1 MDNHICNMCNK
12 QYSSYK
18 SLWNH
23 NKEFHKIVNTNVK
36 NVNEN
41 VKYPKE
47 NVKNVK
53 ENVKV
58 VKENVKLV
66 KSLTC
71 ELCNKIFNNRPAKS
85 IHKKKCKQDNI
96 LVVND
101 NKIPTIDNNKIPII
115 DNNKIEQLEEKNKV
129 LEETINELKEQFA
142 LILKE
147 KGKIHHKTLQKI
159 NNQLNNINNGSINNG
174 QIINNTFVKFGDVDY
189 QRILD
194 NKQVKHILNQQFMS
208 LEESIKLV
216 HFNKDLPEYN
226 NVFITNMRDDIG
238 YIFNGKEFISIKK
251 NEMVNEL
258 IDSHI
263 KEINLSLE
271 KHKNKL
277 NEKYVNRLEK
287 FLDMLNDDDTKFTD
301 QNNQRTY
308 PSYKAYK
315 INSLKLLI
323 YNSSDKKKL
332 DELNNIELHEKVYEI
347 EDTEE

>member
-1 MDNHICNMCNK
+1 MSEKVKFISEYKCTICNK
-12 QYSSYK
+12 EYSSQS
-18 SLWNH
+18 SLCNH
-23 NKEFHKIVNTNVK
+23 NKKFHKNNIVECNTNVIPC
-36 NVNEN
+36 NTTVIPTNT
-41 VKYPKE
+41 KE
-47 NVKNVK
+47 YKC
-53 ENVKV
+53 
-58 VKENVKLV
+58 
-66 KSLTC
+66 TY
-71 ELCNKIFNNRPAKS
+71 CNKNFKMRQYRWK
-85 IHKKKCKQDNI
+85 HEQKCKSKEETT
-96 LVVND
+96 
-101 NKIPTIDNNKIPII
+101 KI
-115 DNNKIEQLEEKNKV
+115 QQ
-129 LEETINELKEQFA
+129 LEETIKEMKEQFA
-142 LILKE
+142 LILQE
-147 KGKIHHKTLQKI
+147 KGKVHHKTLKK
-159 NNQLNNINNGSINNG
+159 NKNQLTNNINNTNNGNINNG
-174 QIINNTFVKFGDVDY
+174 KIINNTYVKFGDVDY
-189 QRILD
+189 QKILD

-251 NEMVNEL
+251 NEMLNEL
-258 IDSHI
+258 IDSHV

-277 NEKYVNRLEK
+277 NEKYVTRLEK

-332 DELNNIELHEKVYEI
+332 DELNSIELKEKTYDSDI
-347 EDTEE
+347 DDISDKQ

>member
-1 MDNHICNMCNK
+1 MEYKCNK
-12 QYSSYK
+12 CDKYYK
-18 SLWNH
+18 TYQTLWKH
-23 NKEFHKIVNTNVK
+23 NKEFHKNA
-36 NVNEN
+36 
-41 VKYPKE
+41 
-47 NVKNVK
+47 
-53 ENVKV
+53 V
-58 VKENVKLV
+58 VKCGDSVVSCGDNVVKCCNNVVNNTSNLLKCDENNIKKYICNV
-66 KSLTC
+66 
-71 ELCNKIFNNRPAKS
+71 CNKNFNDRSNKWK
-85 IHKKKCKQDNI
+85 HEQKCK
-96 LVVND
+96 
-101 NKIPTIDNNKIPII
+101 KEENNKI
-115 DNNKIEQLEEKNKV
+115 QQ
-129 LEETINELKEQFA
+129 LEETIKEMKEQFA

-147 KGKIHHKTLQKI
+147 KGKVHHKTLQKI
-159 NNQLNNINNGSINNG
+159 NNQLTNNINNTNNTNNGNINNG
-174 QIINNTFVKFGDVDY
+174 NIINNTFVKFGDVDY

-251 NEMVNEL
+251 NEMLNEL
-258 IDSHI
+258 IDTHV

-271 KHKNKL
+271 KHKNNL
-277 NEKYVNRLEK
+277 NEKYVTRLEK

-332 DELNNIELHEKVYEI
+332 DELNNIELKEKVYTNEDDDDEI
-347 EDTEE
+347 IEY

>member
-1 MDNHICNMCNK
+1 MR
-12 QYSSYK
+12 QYRWK
-18 SLWNH
+18 H
-23 NKEFHKIVNTNVK
+23 EQ
-36 NVNEN
+36 
-41 VKYPKE
+41 
-47 NVKNVK
+47 
-53 ENVKV
+53 
-58 VKENVKLV
+58 
-66 KSLTC
+66 
-71 ELCNKIFNNRPAKS
+71 
-85 IHKKKCKQDNI
+85 KCKT
-96 LVVND
+96 
-101 NKIPTIDNNKIPII
+101 KEENNKI
-115 DNNKIEQLEEKNKV
+115 QQ
-129 LEETINELKEQFA
+129 LEETINEMKEQFA

-147 KGKIHHKTLQKI
+147 KGKVHHKTLQKI
-159 NNQLNNINNGSINNG
+159 NNQLTNNINNTNNTNNGNINNG
-174 QIINNTFVKFGDVDY
+174 NIINNTFVKFGDVDY
-189 QRILD
+189 QKILD
-194 NKQVKHILNQQFMS
+194 NKQVKHILNHQFMS

-251 NEMVNEL
+251 NEMLNEL
-258 IDSHI
+258 IDSHV

-277 NEKYVNRLEK
+277 NEKYVTRLEK

-332 DELNNIELHEKVYEI
+332 DELNNIELKEKVYD
-347 EDTEE
+347 EDDINTDDDYSNYNINNDNELIL

>member
-1 MDNHICNMCNK
+1 ME
-12 QYSSYK
+12 YK
-18 SLWNH
+18 CDKCVKYYKTYQTLWKH
-23 NKEFHKIVNTNVK
+23 NKEFHKNNNISNNTRS
-36 NVNEN
+36 EN
-41 VKYPKE
+41 SPIGSE
-47 NVKNVK
+47 NSLK
-53 ENVKV
+53 
-58 VKENVKLV
+58 
-66 KSLTC
+66 KSDDGLKKSDDIKTYEC
-71 ELCNKIFNNRPAKS
+71 RKCNKIYNNKQSRWS
-85 IHKKKCKQDNI
+85 HEQKCKEINQ
-96 LVVND
+96 
-101 NKIPTIDNNKIPII
+101 TE
-115 DNNKIEQLEEKNKV
+115 IEDLKN
-129 LEETINELKEQFA
+129 TINELKKQVSS
-142 LILKE
+142 ILQE

-159 NNQLNNINNGSINNG
+159 NNQINNNGNINNG
-174 QIINNTFVKFGDVDY
+174 QIINNTYVKFGDVDY
-189 QRILD
+189 HRILD
-194 NKQVKHILNQQFMS
+194 NKQVRHILNQQFMS

-251 NEMVNEL
+251 NEMLNEL
-258 IDSHI
+258 IDTHV

-308 PSYKAYK
+308 QSYKAYK

-332 DELNNIELHEKVYEI
+332 DELNSIELKEKIYDEEI
-347 EDTEE
+347 DNDDYINYNINNAGLSDFKFKIAHDLDDNDLIL

>member
-1 MDNHICNMCNK
+1 MNNKKNPMDNYNCNICNK
-12 QYSSYK
+12 KYSSYK

-23 NKEFHKIVNTNVK
+23 NKEFHNDNV
-36 NVNEN
+36 
-41 VKYPKE
+41 VKCGD
-47 NVKNVK
+47 
-53 ENVKV
+53 KV
-58 VKENVKLV
+58 VKCGDNVVNNGDNVV
-66 KSLTC
+66 KC
-71 ELCNKIFNNRPAKS
+71 GDNVVKKYYCNVCNKNFNDRSNKWK
-85 IHKKKCKQDNI
+85 HEKKCT
-96 LVVND
+96 VNND
-101 NKIPTIDNNKIPII
+101 
-115 DNNKIEQLEEKNKV
+115 NKIEQLEEKNKI
-129 LEETINELKEQFA
+129 LEDTINELKKQVSS
-142 LILKE
+142 ILQE

-159 NNQLNNINNGSINNG
+159 NNQLTNNINNNGNINNG
-174 QIINNTFVKFGDVDY
+174 KIINNTYVKFGDVDY

-251 NEMVNEL
+251 NEMLNEL
-258 IDSHI
+258 IDSHV

-271 KHKNKL
+271 KHKNNL
-277 NEKYVNRLEK
+277 NEKYVTRLEK

-332 DELNNIELHEKVYEI
+332 DELNSIELKEKVYTNEDEEIYISENEDEEI
-347 EDTEE
+347 EY

>member
-1 MDNHICNMCNK
+1 MKEKVNLITMYICNICNK
-12 QYSSYK
+12 EYASQSS
-18 SLWNH
+18 LCNH
-23 NKEFHKIVNTNVK
+23 NKKFHQNNNEKIK
-36 NVNEN
+36 NSLNRSEN
-41 VKYPKE
+41 NMKKFD
-47 NVKNVK
+47 NGLK
-53 ENVKV
+53 
-58 VKENVKLV
+58 
-66 KSLTC
+66 KSDNIKTYEC
-71 ELCNKIFNNRPAKS
+71 RKCNKIY
-85 IHKKKCKQDNI
+85 
-96 LVVND
+96 
-101 NKIPTIDNNKIPII
+101 NNKQSRWSHEQKCIVKN
-115 DNNKIEQLEEKNKV
+115 DDKIEQLEEKNKI
-129 LEETINELKEQFA
+129 LEDTINELKKQVST
-142 LILKE
+142 ILQE

-159 NNQLNNINNGSINNG
+159 NNKLTNNNINNGNINNG

-208 LEESIKLV
+208 LEESIKMV

-238 YIFNGKEFISIKK
+238 YIFNGKEFISVKK
-251 NEMVNEL
+251 NEMITEL
-258 IDSHI
+258 IDSHV

-277 NEKYVNRLEK
+277 NEKYVTRLEK

-332 DELNNIELHEKVYEI
+332 DELNNMELHEKVYENDSDEII
-347 EDTEE
+347 EY

>member
-1 MDNHICNMCNK
+1 MSEKVNLISEYKCILCNK
-12 QYSSYK
+12 DYSSQS
-18 SLWNH
+18 SLCNH
-23 NKEFHKIVNTNVK
+23 NKKFHKN
-36 NVNEN
+36 NVNERNIN
-41 VKYPKE
+41 VISCNTTVIPTNTKE
-47 NVKNVK
+47 YKC
-53 ENVKV
+53 
-58 VKENVKLV
+58 
-66 KSLTC
+66 TY
-71 ELCNKIFNNRPAKS
+71 CNKNFKMRQYRWK
-85 IHKKKCKQDNI
+85 HEQKCKSKEETT
-96 LVVND
+96 
-101 NKIPTIDNNKIPII
+101 KI
-115 DNNKIEQLEEKNKV
+115 QQ
-129 LEETINELKEQFA
+129 LEETIKEMKEQFA
-142 LILKE
+142 LILQE
-147 KGKIHHKTLQKI
+147 KGKVHHKTLKKI
-159 NNQLNNINNGSINNG
+159 NNQLTNNTNNGNINNG

-251 NEMVNEL
+251 NEMLNEL
-258 IDSHI
+258 IDSHV

-277 NEKYVNRLEK
+277 NEKYVTRLEK

-332 DELNNIELHEKVYEI
+332 DELNSVELKEKTYDSENETDIIE
-347 EDTEE
+347 

>member
-1 MDNHICNMCNK
+1 MEYKCDKCNK
-12 QYSSYK
+12 YYK
-18 SLWNH
+18 TYQTLWKH
-23 NKEFHKIVNTNVK
+23 NKEFHKNNNTNVK
-36 NVNEN
+36 NVKIN
-41 VKYPKE
+41 VKNGEE
-47 NVKNVK
+47 NVKNVDK
-53 ENVKV
+53 NVK
-58 VKENVKLV
+58 NVKLI

-71 ELCNKIFNNRPAKS
+71 EICNKIFNNRPAKS
-85 IHKKKCKQDNI
+85 IHKKKCVEKQEQEEEK
-96 LVVND
+96 
-101 NKIPTIDNNKIPII
+101 KIKEQEENNKI
-115 DNNKIEQLEEKNKV
+115 KQ
-129 LEETINELKEQFA
+129 LEETIIELKKQVST
-142 LILKE
+142 ILEE

-159 NNQLNNINNGSINNG
+159 NNQINNSNINNG
-174 QIINNTFVKFGDVDY
+174 QIINNTYVKFGDVDY
-189 QRILD
+189 QRILN

-251 NEMVNEL
+251 NEMLNEL
-258 IDSHI
+258 IDTHV

-271 KHKNKL
+271 KHKNNL
-277 NEKYVNRLEK
+277 NEKYVTRLEK

-301 QNNQRTY
+301 QNNQRTF

-332 DELNNIELHEKVYEI
+332 DELNSIELKEKIYDEVEDDI
-347 EDTEE
+347 DTEYDYSNYNINNDNELIL

>member
-1 MDNHICNMCNK
+1 MDNYKCNICNKN
-12 QYSSYK
+12 YSSYK

-23 NKEFHKIVNTNVK
+23 NKEFHNSN
-36 NVNEN
+36 
-41 VKYPKE
+41 
-47 NVKNVK
+47 
-53 ENVKV
+53 V
-58 VKENVKLV
+58 VKRGDDDIKRGDDDIKRGDDLV
-66 KSLTC
+66 KRGDDVVKRGDDVKKYYC
-71 ELCNKIFNNRPAKS
+71 NICNKNFNDRSNKWK
-85 IHKKKCKQDNI
+85 HEKKCTVN
-96 LVVND
+96 ND
-101 NKIPTIDNNKIPII
+101 NKIEK
-115 DNNKIEQLEEKNKV
+115 LEEKNKI
-129 LEETINELKEQFA
+129 LEDTINELKKQVST
-142 LILKE
+142 ILDE

-159 NNQLNNINNGSINNG
+159 NNQLTNNGNINNGK
-174 QIINNTFVKFGDVDY
+174 IINNTFVKFGDVDY

-226 NVFITNMRDDIG
+226 NVFITNLRDDIG
-238 YIFNGKEFISIKK
+238 YIFNGTEFLSIRK

-258 IDSHI
+258 IDTHI

-271 KHKNKL
+271 KHKNNL
-277 NEKYVNRLEK
+277 NQKYVTRLEK

-332 DELNNIELHEKVYEI
+332 DELNNIELKEKTF
-347 EDTEE
+347 EDEYDDSDNYTINNDNELIL

>member
-1 MDNHICNMCNK
+1 MEYKCDKCNK
-12 QYSSYK
+12 YYK
-18 SLWNH
+18 TYQTLWKH
-23 NKEFHKIVNTNVK
+23 NKEFHKNNNTNVK
-36 NVNEN
+36 NVKIN
-41 VKYPKE
+41 VKNGEE
-47 NVKNVK
+47 NVKNVDK
-53 ENVKV
+53 NVK
-58 VKENVKLV
+58 NVKLI

-71 ELCNKIFNNRPAKS
+71 EICNKIFNNRPAKS
-85 IHKKKCKQDNI
+85 IHKKKCVEKQEQEEEK
-96 LVVND
+96 
-101 NKIPTIDNNKIPII
+101 KIKEQEENNKI
-115 DNNKIEQLEEKNKV
+115 KQ
-129 LEETINELKEQFA
+129 LEETIIELKKQVST
-142 LILKE
+142 ILEE

-159 NNQLNNINNGSINNG
+159 NNQINNSNINNG
-174 QIINNTFVKFGDVDY
+174 QIINNTYVKFGDVDY
-189 QRILD
+189 QRILN

-251 NEMVNEL
+251 NEMLNEL
-258 IDSHI
+258 IDTHV

-271 KHKNKL
+271 KHKNNL
-277 NEKYVNRLEK
+277 NEKYVTRLEK

-332 DELNNIELHEKVYEI
+332 DELNSIELKEKIYDEVEDDI
-347 EDTEE
+347 DTEYDYSNYNINNDNELIL

>member
-1 MDNHICNMCNK
+1 MDSIKTKMDNYICNICNK
-12 QYSSYK
+12 VYSSYK

-23 NKEFHKIVNTNVK
+23 NKEFHKNNNNHVHNVQQK
-36 NVNEN
+36 VQLCHPTVQNVQQN
-41 VKYPKE
+41 V
-47 NVKNVK
+47 
-53 ENVKV
+53 
-58 VKENVKLV
+58 LLI

-71 ELCNKIFNNRPAKS
+71 EICNKIFNSRSTKS
-85 IHKKKCKQDNI
+85 MHKKKCI
-96 LVVND
+96 VN
-101 NKIPTIDNNKIPII
+101 NNNNNN
-115 DNNKIEQLEEKNKV
+115 DNKIEQLEEKNKI
-129 LEETINELKEQFA
+129 LEDTINELKKQVST
-142 LILKE
+142 ILEE

-159 NNQLNNINNGSINNG
+159 NNQLTNNINNNGNINNG
-174 QIINNTFVKFGDVDY
+174 KIINNTYVKFGDVDY
-189 QRILD
+189 QKILD

-238 YIFNGKEFISIKK
+238 YIFNGTEFISIKK
-251 NEMVNEL
+251 NEMLNEL
-258 IDSHI
+258 IDSHV

-332 DELNNIELHEKVYEI
+332 DELNSIELKEKVYTNEDEEIYVSENEEI
-347 EDTEE
+347 EY

>member
-1 MDNHICNMCNK
+1 ME
-12 QYSSYK
+12 YK
-18 SLWNH
+18 CDKCVKYYKTYQTLWKH
-23 NKEFHKIVNTNVK
+23 NKEFHKNNSHKKDISSHNLAISSHNTNHNTTTSSH
-36 NVNEN
+36 NVVIYNN
-41 VKYPKE
+41 
-47 NVKNVK
+47 NHD
-53 ENVKV
+53 
-58 VKENVKLV
+58 
-66 KSLTC
+66 SLIC
-71 ELCNKIFNNRPAKS
+71 KICNKNFQNRS
-85 IHKKKCKQDNI
+85 NRWRHEKKCIIN
-96 LVVND
+96 ND
-101 NKIPTIDNNKIPII
+101 NKIKKQEEETKIKEQEENNKI
-115 DNNKIEQLEEKNKV
+115 KQLEEI
-129 LEETINELKEQFA
+129 INELKKQVSS
-142 LILKE
+142 ILEE

-159 NNQLNNINNGSINNG
+159 NNQINNNGNINNG
-174 QIINNTFVKFGDVDY
+174 QIINNTYVKFGDVDY

-251 NEMVNEL
+251 NEMLNEL
-258 IDSHI
+258 IDTHV

-332 DELNNIELHEKVYEI
+332 DELNNVELHEKTYEI
-347 EDTEE
+347 EESEE